1 MHFLNKKHCKKA
13 LLNRRK
19 LQNLDKEKHG
29 FSQNTKVFINEN
41 LTLMNEN
48 IAFNGRKLKW
58 SGLVHACFTIDGIV
72 GIKNSENSKPL
83 KVFHEVDEGP
93 FHDASQDAE
102 TLMVI
107 KVCFWIILT
116 VLLKKW
122 EKMAFGGA
130 SALNEFVRKT
140 QLGIIFFNCP
150 FMKTCHLN
158 NLSKNNFLVIYWD
171 LRGLYFYNT

>member
-1 MHFLNKKHCKKA
+1 MMLKHVIELGNQIGTNQKKKIVRFLNRKHCKKA

-72 GIKNSENSKPL
+72 RIKKSENSKPL
-83 KVFHEVDEGP
+83 KVFHMKNLRELFLDFNFDLDEDL

-102 TLMVI
+102 T
-107 KVCFWIILT
+107 FT
-116 VLLKKW
+116 
-122 EKMAFGGA
+122 A
-130 SALNEFVRKT
+130 N
-140 QLGIIFFNCP
+140 
-150 FMKTCHLN
+150 
-158 NLSKNNFLVIYWD
+158 
-171 LRGLYFYNT
+171 